1 MSHFN
6 LKSLVFYGAAIGAVV
21 VLFSVTTSYGESH
34 VKAPLDIDGRY
45 PLSSQNL
52 PDCLAG
58 RSLMLDLKQ
67 SGTYLSAALVEA
79 TATEK
84 VIKAVE
90 QRPPLSGEWNTQ
102 QFSLAGSLAHIEGC
116 QGKVAIAGTIQDK
129 TMNGTLSLNAS
140 SNASSGQASFT
151 AQKEAPEKAETKS
164 QGH

>member
-6 LKSLVFYGAAIGAVV
+6 LKSLAFYGTAIGAVV

-45 PLSSQNL
+45 SIASQNL

-102 QFSLAGSLAHIEGC
+102 QFSLAGSLLHIEGC
-116 QGKVAIAGTIQDK
+116 QGKVTIAGTIQDK
-129 TMNGTLSLNAS
+129 TMNGTLSLNAP
-140 SNASSGQASFT
+140 SGQASFT
-151 AQKEAPEKAETKS
+151 AQKESPEKAETKS

>member
-6 LKSLVFYGAAIGAVV
+6 LKSLAFYGSAIGAVV

-58 RSLMLDLKQ
+58 KSLMLDLKQ

-102 QFSLAGSLAHIEGC
+102 QFSLTGSLAHIEGC

-129 TMNGTLSLNAS
+129 TMNGTLALNS
-140 SNASSGQASFT
+140 SSGQASFT
-151 AQKEAPEKAETKS
+151 AQKEPEKAETKS